1 MAQRKDGPVITDNG
15 NFVIDAKFD
24 KIESP
29 KHLEIDINTIP
40 GVVENGIFTQMVDKV
55 IIGTDDGTKEL

>member
-1 MAQRKDGPVITDNG
+1 MEFFIYSATCIN
-15 NFVIDAKFD
+15 DAKFD

-29 KHLEIDINTIP
+29 AHLEIDLNSIP
-40 GVVENGIFTQMVDKV
+40 GVVENGIFSQMVDKV